1 MRFLGK
7 LVLVSVGI
15 LFLNSTVVYGAEEKP
30 NALVERLTS
39 SVLDEINSDKELLN
53 GDLNKIKLLVDRKII
68 PYVNFQRMTASAVGP
83 AWRQATL
90 QQKEKL
96 QEQFKTLLVRSYAGA
111 LNQIKNKSIRV
122 LPLRSASDDTDVLVQ
137 ALIIGGP
144 EPIKLGYRLEK
155 TPNEGAGW
163 KIYNL
168 NVFGVWLVETY
179 RTQFSQVINAKGVD
193 GLIETLTILNLN
205 NKK

>member
-111 LNQIKNKSIRV
+111 LNQIDRKSV
-122 LPLRSASDDTDVLVQ
+122 V
-137 ALIIGGP
+137 
-144 EPIKLGYRLEK
+144 
-155 TPNEGAGW
+155 
-163 KIYNL
+163 
-168 NVFGVWLVETY
+168 
-179 RTQFSQVINAKGVD
+179 
-193 GLIETLTILNLN
+193 
-205 NKK
+205 

>member
-155 TPNEGAGW
+155 TPNEGVGW

-193 GLIETLTILNLN
+193 GLIETLTILNSN